1 MKSPAADNPV
11 IVSVTRTPI
20 GRAYKGSLAQVRADD
35 LAAQTI
41 RSAVDRVE
49 GLQLS
54 EIDELYLGCG
64 EPRDEQGGN
73 MARRVAVMIGADST
87 AATTV
92 NRFCASS
99 IESVRMASN
108 SITAGSGDAFVA
120 AGVESISRYRE
131 FNGLS
136 LDQEHSYNPIFTDA
150 VAYSVAHNTPGSTW
164 VDPRRE
170 GRLPN
175 IYMGMGQTA
184 ENVAGLH
191 GVSRADQDE
200 YAARSQRLTHAAQE
214 SGFLGLQI
222 TSVELGDGR
231 MFERDESPRPGTTTE
246 GLAGLATPFRE
257 GGSVTAGNACGLSD
271 GASALVMM
279 SEREANKR
287 GVTPLARVVA
297 TSSAGLSPEIMGLGP
312 LEATNKV
319 MARLGATIED
329 FDLIELNEAFSA
341 QVLACQRLLG
351 IDLERLNVF
360 GGSIALGH
368 PFGATGIRLIANL
381 VYGLRERDLEI
392 GLATLCVGG
401 GQGMAMVIE
410 RLS

>member
-1 MKSPAADNPV
+1 MKSPTGDNPV
-11 IVSVTRTPI
+11 IVSITRSPI
-20 GRAYKGSLAQVRADD
+20 GRAYKGSLSHVRADD
-35 LAAQTI
+35 LAAQVI
-41 RSAVDRVE
+41 RSAIDRVA

-73 MARRVAVMIGADST
+73 IARRVAVMIGADST
-87 AATTV
+87 AAATV

-108 SITAGSGDAFVA
+108 SIRAGNGEVFVA
-120 AGVESISRYRE
+120 GGVESISRYRE

-136 LDQEHSYNPIFTDA
+136 LDQEHSYNPVFTDA
-150 VAYSVAHNTPGSTW
+150 IAHSAASDTGGAAWS
-164 VDPRRE
+164 DPRLE

-191 GVSRADQDE
+191 RVSRTDQDE
-200 YAARSQRLTHAAQE
+200 YAVRSQRLTKAAQDA
-214 SGFLGLQI
+214 GFLERQ
-222 TSVELGDGR
+222 TTPVELGDGR
-231 MFERDESPRPGTTTE
+231 MFDRDEALRPGTTAE
-246 GLAGLATPFRE
+246 GLGELSTPFRE

-279 SEREANKR
+279 SEKEAKKR
-287 GVTPLARVVA
+287 GVVPLARVVA
-297 TSSAGLSPEIMGLGP
+297 TSSSGLSPEIMGLGP
-312 LEATNKV
+312 VEATIKV
-319 MARLGATIED
+319 MAQLGATIDD

-351 IDLERLNVF
+351 IDLARLNVY

-368 PFGATGIRLIANL
+368 PFGATGIRLLANL
-381 VYGLRERDLEI
+381 VHGLRERDLEI

-401 GQGMAMVIE
+401 GQGMAMVVE

>member
-1 MKSPAADNPV
+1 MRNPSGDTPV
-11 IVSVTRTPI
+11 IVSITRSPI
-20 GRAYKGSLAQVRADD
+20 GRAYKGSLTQTRADD
-35 LAAQTI
+35 LAAQVV
-41 RSAVDRVE
+41 RSAIGQVD
-49 GLQLS
+49 GLQLG

-73 MARRVAVMIGADST
+73 IARRVAVMIGADGV
-87 AATTV
+87 AAATV

-108 SITAGSGDAFVA
+108 AVAVGNGAVYVAG
-120 AGVESISRYRE
+120 GVESISRYRE
-131 FNGLS
+131 FNGVS
-136 LDQEHSYNPIFTDA
+136 LDQEHSYNPVFTDA
-150 VAYSVAHNTPGSTW
+150 IAHGRSSNAPDSVW
-164 VDPRRE
+164 QDPRNR

-184 ENVAGLH
+184 ENVAQLH
-191 GVSRADQDE
+191 QVSRADQDE
-200 YAARSQRLTHAAQE
+200 YAVRSQRLTLAAQE
-214 SGFLGLQI
+214 SGFLDCQI
-222 TSVELGDGR
+222 TPIQLADGR
-231 MFERDESPRPGTTTE
+231 MFGQDESPRPSTTVE
-246 GLAGLATPFRE
+246 SLGELSTPFRE
-257 GGSVTAGNACGLSD
+257 RGSVTAGNACGLSD

-279 SEREANKR
+279 SEKEAHRR

-312 LEATNKV
+312 VEATNKV
-319 MARLGATIED
+319 MAQLGATIDD
-329 FDLIELNEAFSA
+329 FDLIELNEAFAA

-368 PFGATGIRLIANL
+368 PFGATGVRLIANL
-381 VYGLRERDLEI
+381 VNGLRKRDLET
-392 GLATLCVGG
+392 GLVALCVGG
-401 GQGMAMVIE
+401 GQGMAMVVE